1 LLLTVGIVLL
11 AVRARLG
18 ILLGATRT
26 AAVAALLPVLGV
38 LALAVLLVSI
48 RVAPPSW
55 PWEPGCCPYGPG
67 CCGG

>member
-1 LLLTVGIVLL
+1 MLLTVGIVLL

-18 ILLGATRT
+18 ILLGATWT
-26 AAVAALLPVLGV
+26 AAVAALLPVLVV

-55 PWEPGCCPYGPG
+55 PSEPGCCPYGPG